1 MQNNSLKISIEQ
13 INPTVGDISGNY
25 EIMKE
30 CIKNAKNSNVD
41 IIIMPEL
48 SLVGY
53 PPEDLILKPYLLKKT
68 DQLINEL
75 ADILTDKDPAIIFGA
90 PIKNLEGLY
99 NAAVIIDNGSIK
111 YILKHHL
118 PSYGVF
124 DEERIFVPGDLPEP
138 VMVRGLKMGLMICE
152 DMWFSDISEKLKKT
166 GADFLVSINGSPY
179 DLNKPY
185 ARLTNAIKRVKETHL
200 PLLFINQVG
209 GQDELVFDGASFIL
223 SNKGELLGQLSSW
236 NKDSR
241 VIKIN
246 NNEGKV
252 EIEKS
257 SIDHQ
262 PTNEESIW
270 RAVCCGLRDYVNK
283 NQFKGVVIGLSGG
296 IDSAVTAAIAFDA
309 LGSDRVHGIRM
320 PSKISSKGS
329 LDDAELTGKLLSIKV
344 DTIPIESSVNLF
356 ENIFKKYFV
365 NLEKDVTEENIQ
377 SRIRGLILMA
387 FSNKFKSLLLTT
399 GNKSELSIGYAT
411 LYGDMNGGFSV
422 LKDVYKTEVYKLAEW
437 RNINFSNGL
446 LGPNKNVIPK
456 QSIIK
461 PPSAE
466 LRPGQVDQDSLPD
479 YEILDEVLK
488 QLIEKEKS
496 SSEIISLGF
505 ESCLVKM
512 ISRLLYLAE
521 YKRRQSCPGVKITS
535 RAFGRD
541 RRYPITNSF
550 YREEE

>member
-1 MQNNSLKISIEQ
+1 
-13 INPTVGDISGNY
+13 
-25 EIMKE
+25 
-30 CIKNAKNSNVD
+30 
-41 IIIMPEL
+41 
-48 SLVGY
+48 
-53 PPEDLILKPYLLKKT
+53 
-68 DQLINEL
+68 
-75 ADILTDKDPAIIFGA
+75 
-90 PIKNLEGLY
+90 
-99 NAAVIIDNGSIK
+99 
-111 YILKHHL
+111 
-118 PSYGVF
+118 
-124 DEERIFVPGDLPEP
+124 
-138 VMVRGLKMGLMICE
+138 
-152 DMWFSDISEKLKKT
+152 
-166 GADFLVSINGSPY
+166 
-179 DLNKPY
+179 
-185 ARLTNAIKRVKETHL
+185 
-200 PLLFINQVG
+200 G

-296 IDSAVTAAIAFDA
+296 IDSAVTAAIAVDA

-411 LYGDMNGGFSV
+411 LYGDM
-422 LKDVYKTEVYKLAEW
+422 
-437 RNINFSNGL
+437 
-446 LGPNKNVIPK
+446 
-456 QSIIK
+456 
-461 PPSAE
+461 
-466 LRPGQVDQDSLPD
+466 
-479 YEILDEVLK
+479 
-488 QLIEKEKS
+488 
-496 SSEIISLGF
+496 
-505 ESCLVKM
+505 
-512 ISRLLYLAE
+512 
-521 YKRRQSCPGVKITS
+521 
-535 RAFGRD
+535 
-541 RRYPITNSF
+541 
-550 YREEE
+550 